1 MLRSTCANIWGT
13 KRSHLSKKIDL
24 LYFPFIFKL
33 KDGWDVQ
40 SAAKEAYDNG
50 KMNQP
55 GVLMI
60 GQKFFVKIDKKA
72 IHFPADVASLEEAVG
87 LSLAYSY
94 ILDTK
99 YPEALKFVYLFF
111 EHLFRFENFWKQDK
125 FILEL

>member
-1 MLRSTCANIWGT
+1 
-13 KRSHLSKKIDL
+13 
-24 LYFPFIFKL
+24 
-33 KDGWDVQ
+33 
-40 SAAKEAYDNG
+40 
-50 KMNQP
+50 MNQP

-111 EHLFRFENFWKQDK
+111 LTPFPLWKFLYVPNK
-125 FILEL
+125 NCSEFIF

>member
-1 MLRSTCANIWGT
+1 
-13 KRSHLSKKIDL
+13 
-24 LYFPFIFKL
+24 
-33 KDGWDVQ
+33 
-40 SAAKEAYDNG
+40 
-50 KMNQP
+50 
-55 GVLMI
+55 MI

-111 EHLFRFENFWKQDK
+111 
-125 FILEL
+125 

>member
-1 MLRSTCANIWGT
+1 
-13 KRSHLSKKIDL
+13 
-24 LYFPFIFKL
+24 
-33 KDGWDVQ
+33 
-40 SAAKEAYDNG
+40 
-50 KMNQP
+50 
-55 GVLMI
+55 MI

-111 EHLFRFENFWKQDK
+111 EHLFRFENFFMCPTRTVQSLFSKVWPSK
-125 FILEL
+125 